1 MKKIIAVAVVV
12 LLAASGLLVLK
23 ASRNANSESLFRFV
37 EIQGGDLEN
46 IVSSTGTISAVG
58 TVEVGTQVSGRVE
71 KVLADF
77 NDDVTKDQVLVVLDT
92 TNLAMQVR
100 DAEANITR
108 TKAQFDQ
115 AEFDYNNTR
124 TLFDKKLVSELDLR
138 SKKTEFEVNRAN
150 YQSALAFLERAR
162 TNLKYAIIRS
172 PIDGKVLYR
181 SIEPGQTV
189 AASFNTPTLFVIAED
204 LSRVEIHAQVD
215 ESDVGQIKPGQ
226 VVRFTVQAHMDEIF
240 DGTVR
245 QIWLQPATIQN
256 VVMYTVLI
264 DADNNGL
271 LLPGM
276 TATVDFIVEQVED
289 ALLVPNAALR
299 FTPTMAMLEEFR
311 KNRQASMGAPPDS
324 LEAQMQLGMG
334 MGMQRGMGMDMQRGM
349 GMGNRG
355 PGGQG
360 PSEGASQFQHGQS
373 PGNAASLWFLGED
386 GNLRMTGISTGV
398 SDGRLTEIK
407 MGRDIIVGMKVI
419 SGINNQD
426 RSQTTPARNQGR
438 PPMRMIRI
446 F

>member
-1 MKKIIAVAVVV
+1 MKKIIAVAVFVI
-12 LLAASGLLVLK
+12 LTASGLLVLK
-23 ASRNANSESLFRFV
+23 ASRNANSESLYRFV

-46 IVSSTGTISAVG
+46 IVSSTGAISAVG

-71 KVLADF
+71 KVLVDF
-77 NDDVTKDQVLVVLDT
+77 NDDVTKDQVLAILDT

-100 DAEANITR
+100 DARANITR
-108 TKAQFDQ
+108 SKAQFDQ
-115 AEFDYNNTR
+115 AEFDYNNTQ

-138 SKKTEFEVNRAN
+138 SKKTAFEVNRAN
-150 YQSALAFLERAR
+150 YQSALTSLERAK
-162 TNLKYAIIRS
+162 TNLKYAIVRS

-181 SIEPGQTV
+181 NIDPGQTV

-226 VVRFTVQAHMDEIF
+226 VARFTVQAHMDEIF

-245 QIWLQPATIQN
+245 QIWLQPTTVQN

-271 LLPGM
+271 LMPGM
-276 TATVDFIVEQVED
+276 TATVDFVVEQVED

-299 FTPTMAMLEEFR
+299 FTPPMAMLEEFR
-311 KNRQASMGAPPDS
+311 KNRQVSMGGHPDS
-324 LEAQMQLGMG
+324 VEARMQRGME

-349 GMGNRG
+349 GMGNRE
-355 PGGQG
+355 PGGRG
-360 PSEGASQFQHGQS
+360 PSEGAFQFQHGQL
-373 PGNAASLWFLGED
+373 PRNAASLWFLGED
-386 GNLRMTGISTGV
+386 GNLRMTRISTGV

-407 MGRDIIVGMKVI
+407 MGRDITVGMKVI

-426 RSQTTPARNQGR
+426 GSQTTPAQGQGR
-438 PPMRMIRI
+438 SPMRMMR
-446 F
+446 FF

>member
-12 LLAASGLLVLK
+12 ILAASGLLVLK

-299 FTPTMAMLEEFR
+299 FTPTIAMLEEFR
-311 KNRQASMGAPPDS
+311 ENHQASMGAPPDS
-324 LEAQMQLGMG
+324 MEALRQHGME
-334 MGMQRGMGMDMQRGM
+334 MGMQRGRGMDMQRVM
-349 GMGNRG
+349 VMGNRG
-355 PGGQG
+355 PGSRG
-360 PSEGASQFQHGQS
+360 PSEEASQFHLGQS
-373 PGNAASLWFLGED
+373 PRNAAILWFLGED
-386 GNLRMTGISTGV
+386 GNLSMTRISTGV

>member
-1 MKKIIAVAVVV
+1 MFLLKWLKKKKIAVAAAI
-12 LLAASGLLVLK
+12 LILAASGFLFLK
-23 ASRNANSESLFRFV
+23 ASRNANSESLYRFV

-71 KVLADF
+71 KVLVDF
-77 NDDVTKDQVLVVLDT
+77 NDDVTKDQVLAILDT

-115 AEFDYNNTR
+115 AEFDYNNTKA
-124 TLFDKKLVSELDLR
+124 LFDKKLVSELELR
-138 SKKTEFEVNRAN
+138 SKKTAFEVNRAN
-150 YQSALAFLERAR
+150 YQSALASLERAR

-181 SIEPGQTV
+181 NIDPGQTV
-189 AASFNTPTLFVIAED
+189 AASFNTPQLFVIAED

-226 VVRFTVQAHMDEIF
+226 VARFTVQAHMDEIF
-240 DGTVR
+240 NGTVR
-245 QIWLQPATIQN
+245 QIWLQPTTIQN

-311 KNRQASMGAPPDS
+311 KNRQASMGAHPDS
-324 LEAQMQLGMG
+324 VEAR
-334 MGMQRGMGMDMQRGM
+334 MQRGMEMGMQRGM

-355 PGGQG
+355 PGGRG
-360 PSEGASQFQHGQS
+360 PSEGTFQRGQS
-373 PGNAASLWFLGED
+373 PRNAASLWFLGED
-386 GNLRMTGISTGV
+386 SNLRMTRISTGV

-407 MGRDIIVGMKVI
+407 MGRDITVGMKVI
-419 SGINNQD
+419 SGINKQD
-426 RSQTTPARNQGR
+426 GSQTTPAQSQGR
-438 PPMRMIRI
+438 SPMRMMRL

>member
-1 MKKIIAVAVVV
+1 MKKIIAIAGIVI
-12 LLAASGLLVLK
+12 LATSGFLYLK
-23 ASRNANSESLFRFV
+23 ASRNANSESLYRFV

-71 KVLADF
+71 KVLVDF
-77 NDDVTKDQVLVVLDT
+77 NDDVTKDQVLAILDT

-115 AEFDYNNTR
+115 AEFDYNNTK
-124 TLFDKKLVSELDLR
+124 TLFDKKLVSELELR
-138 SKKTEFEVNRAN
+138 SKKTAFEVNRAN
-150 YQSALAFLERAR
+150 YQSALASLERAR

-181 SIEPGQTV
+181 NVDPGQTV
-189 AASFNTPTLFVIAED
+189 AASFNTPQLFVIAED

-226 VVRFTVQAHMDEIF
+226 VARFTVQAHMDEIF
-240 DGTVR
+240 NGTVR

-311 KNRQASMGAPPDS
+311 KNRQAGMGAHPDS
-324 LEAQMQLGMG
+324 VEAR
-334 MGMQRGMGMDMQRGM
+334 MQRGMENGMQRGM

-355 PGGQG
+355 PGDRG
-360 PSEGASQFQHGQS
+360 PSTGTFHFQQGQS
-373 PGNAASLWFLGED
+373 PKNAASLWFLGEN
-386 GNLRMTGISTGV
+386 GKLRMTRISTGV

-407 MGRDIIVGMKVI
+407 RGRDITVGMKVI
-419 SGINNQD
+419 SGINKPD
-426 RSQTTPARNQGR
+426 RSQTTPVQTQRM
-438 PPMRMIRI
+438 PPMRRL